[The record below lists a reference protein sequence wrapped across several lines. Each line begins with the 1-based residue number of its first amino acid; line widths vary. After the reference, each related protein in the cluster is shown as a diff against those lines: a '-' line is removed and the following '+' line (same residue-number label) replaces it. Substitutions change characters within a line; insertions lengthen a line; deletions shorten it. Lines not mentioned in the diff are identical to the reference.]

1 MIRWNYELA
10 NMNSFHSSLRKNRLL
25 ANVLIRFYFTLD
37 SLFYKKKNFM
47 TSIYLCSTL
56 WAHLMREQGVTVYLF
71 EFVRASLYFHEPI
84 LEIQNR

>member
-1 MIRWNYELA
+1 MIRRNYELA

-25 ANVLIRFYFTLD
+25 ANVLRFCFTLD
-37 SLFYKKKNFM
+37 SFFYIKKHFM
-47 TSIYLCSTL
+47 TSIYRCSTL

-71 EFVRASLYFHEPI
+71 EFVRASFYFHDPI